1 MGVVYI
7 AEDLRLGRRVA
18 VKFIRGTASNSA
30 KALSRLKREA
40 QALSSLNHPNICT
53 IYEIEEHEGQPF
65 IVMELL
71 EGESLKERM
80 RGRGLPNEEM
90 LDVGIQVASALEAAH
105 AQGVIHRDIK
115 PANIFITRRG
125 QPKILDFGL
134 AKMTGAER
142 DEGCASDEHHGHT
155 AWNSEG
161 TLTVEGGIIGTVF
174 YMSPEQ
180 AQGQQVDARSDIFS
194 LGVVLYEAATGE
206 KPFVG
211 NTGHE
216 TIDAILKQQPV
227 SPLSR
232 NPSLPLRFESILAR
246 ALEKNREFR
255 YQSAYEFCA
264 DLQRLRREVGSAS
277 TPLHGLA
284 SNAPPVAGAATE
296 AIAAQAAAV
305 AKAPAAPG
313 VFLPAAAT
321 RPWWRG
327 SSVLAGGGI
336 TLAVLLVLATW
347 LTMFRVRGEVI
358 DSIAVLPF
366 VNATADPNTDFLS
379 DGIAESV
386 INNLS
391 QIPKLRVMAHSTVV
405 RYKGK
410 DADPQKVGRALGVRA
425 VLSGRLLQRGDSLI
439 VQTELMDVEKGS
451 QLWGGQYN
459 RKAADVFTFQEDLSS
474 DISEKLRLRLT
485 GEEKQRL
492 TKRYT
497 ENAGAYQLYL
507 KGRYVWNK
515 WNPDA
520 SRKAIEY
527 FQQAIDKDPGY
538 ALAYS
543 GLADSYLSLAWVNE
557 LPPRDAVPKAE
568 AAALKALSIDENL
581 AEAHVSLGFANFL
594 YDWDWQAAGKH
605 FDRALALNPS
615 YANAHNWH
623 AFYLLALGRSD
634 EALAE
639 AKRALELD
647 PASPGMNQIVGMHL
661 TFTGRFEEAVEQFR
675 KERELDSDFRDVHV
689 GLGNVYVAKNM
700 YREALSEFRKYAEA
714 EENSPRSIAWVG
726 YAYAKLGDQKQ
737 ALAALDR
744 LRELA
749 KQRYVSSSLFA
760 LVYAGLGR
768 NDEAFRWLD
777 KAYDEHAFS
786 LSFMRNSPPFSS
798 LRSDPRFPALLR
810 RMGLPP

>member
-80 RGRGLPNEEM
+80 RGRGLPTEEM

-142 DEGCASDEHHGHT
+142 DEGCASHEYHGH
-155 AWNSEG
+155 AACDSEG
-161 TLTVEGGIIGTVF
+161 TLTLEGGIIGTIF

-194 LGVVLYEAATGE
+194 LGIVLYEAATGE

-211 NTGHE
+211 NTGRE

-227 SPLSR
+227 SPLTR
-232 NPSLPLRFESILAR
+232 NPGLPLRFESILAR

-264 DLQRLRREVGSAS
+264 DLQRLKREVGSAS
-277 TPLHGLA
+277 TPLPGLA
-284 SNAPPVAGAATE
+284 SNPQPNAGGATH
-296 AIAAQAAAV
+296 AAAV

-313 VFLPAAAT
+313 VFSPAVAT

-327 SSVLAGGGI
+327 SSVLLGGA
-336 TLAVLLVLATW
+336 LASAALLVLATW
-347 LTMFRVRGEVI
+347 LIILRVRGEVI

-366 VNATADPNTDFLS
+366 VNATADPNTDYLS

-386 INNLS
+386 TNNLS
-391 QIPKLRVMAHSTVV
+391 QIPRLRVMAHSAVI

-425 VLSGRLLQRGDSLI
+425 VLSGRLLQRGDALI

-459 RKAADVFTFQEDLSS
+459 RKAADVFAFQEDLSS
-474 DISEKLRLRLT
+474 DISEKLRFRLT

-497 ENAGAYQLYL
+497 ENAQAYQLYL
-507 KGRYVWNK
+507 KGRYLWNK

-520 SRKAIEY
+520 SRRAIEY

-623 AFYLLALGRSD
+623 SFYLLALGRSD

-661 TFTGRFEEAVEQFR
+661 TFSGRLDEAVEQFR
-675 KERELDSDFRDVHV
+675 KEGELDSDFRDVHV
-689 GLGNVYVAKNM
+689 GLGNVYVAKGM
-700 YREALSEFRKYAEA
+700 YREALSEFQKYAEA
-714 EENSPRSIAWVG
+714 EGNSPRSIAWVG
-726 YAYAKLGDQKQ
+726 YAYAKVGGQKQ
-737 ALAALDR
+737 ALAALGR

-749 KQRYVSSSLFA
+749 KQRYVSSNLFA
-760 LVYAGLGR
+760 LVYAGMGD

-786 LSFMRNSPPFSS
+786 LSFIRNSPPFSS
-798 LRSDPRFPALLR
+798 LRPDPRFAALLH
-810 RMGLPP
+810 RMGLQP